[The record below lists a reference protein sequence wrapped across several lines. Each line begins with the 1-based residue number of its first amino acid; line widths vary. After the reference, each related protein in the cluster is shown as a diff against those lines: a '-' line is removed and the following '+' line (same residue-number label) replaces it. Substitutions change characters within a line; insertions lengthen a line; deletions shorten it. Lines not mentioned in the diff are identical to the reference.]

1 MKSGTLIRLGS
12 SPPQSTK
19 EFSPTRKHLR
29 KPSWKCYQVGRRNWS
44 SQFMS
49 TSHSGGKWTTK
60 CQGVGVV
67 TWRECSWGI
76 SACCMP
82 HPQQTKTHP
91 RRLCNLHVQAFAWCV
106 RVVEYKCPWK
116 HRDLHPIQAFLTP
129 KICASQNG
137 NNCALKFTSNY
148 YIQFQ
153 PQMFVSWL
161 TLCTF
166 VGWTNKAIFTVE
178 VPYDPSFM
186 SDVCAKLEKF
196 WTSPVLPVLIGEVAT
211 TSLPRK

>member
-1 MKSGTLIRLGS
+1 
-12 SPPQSTK
+12 
-19 EFSPTRKHLR
+19 
-29 KPSWKCYQVGRRNWS
+29 
-44 SQFMS
+44 MS
-49 TSHSGGKWTTK
+49 TFHSWGKGTTK

-67 TWRECSWGI
+67 TWRESSRGI

-82 HPQQTKTHP
+82 HPQQAKTH
-91 RRLCNLHVQAFAWCV
+91 RRQLCNLHVQAFAWFV

-116 HRDLHPIQAFLTP
+116 HKDLHPKQAFLTP

-137 NNCALKFTSNY
+137 NNSTLKLTSNY

-153 PQMFVSWL
+153 LQMFVSGL

-196 WTSPVLPVLIGEVAT
+196 WTSPVLPFLISEIAT
-211 TSLPRK
+211 TSSPCK